1 MAVQQGLELGGHTDT
16 VTSVGFNFDGSLALT
31 GAYDGKVQ
39 IWNTVT
45 GAMVQCLEGPDDIEW
60 AVWHPRGNAVLA
72 GSADGT
78 AWMWLSHNGQCVQ
91 VYTSYFREDII
102 FCRVDTPS
110 VC

>member
-1 MAVQQGLELGGHTDT
+1 MAVQQALELGGHTDT

-39 IWNTVT
+39 IWNTAT
-45 GAMVQCLEGPDDIEW
+45 GALVQCLEGPDDIEW

-91 VYTSYFREDII
+91 V
-102 FCRVDTPS
+102 
-110 VC
+110 